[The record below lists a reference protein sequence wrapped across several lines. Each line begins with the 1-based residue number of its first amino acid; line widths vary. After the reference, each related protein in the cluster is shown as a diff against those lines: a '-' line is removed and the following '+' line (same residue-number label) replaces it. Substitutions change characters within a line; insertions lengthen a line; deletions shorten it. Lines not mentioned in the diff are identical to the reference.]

1 MKLTKKNL
9 VLELKNVCQ
18 YRWGACAP
26 FVRRRIINISYE
38 NRSDGRHCPGY
49 TSNNLIILLNL
60 RSKTMMENA
69 TSSEVMDNF
78 IFQAIKPKAK
88 RNFHPHP
95 VTFPVRR
102 QVLWGKIKEN
112 SESL

>member
-1 MKLTKKNL
+1 
-9 VLELKNVCQ
+9 
-18 YRWGACAP
+18 
-26 FVRRRIINISYE
+26 
-38 NRSDGRHCPGY
+38 
-49 TSNNLIILLNL
+49 
-60 RSKTMMENA
+60 MENA